1 MKKLL
6 LILVF
11 VFSLYGQKISDL
23 PELSAT
29 PADDDILVI
38 VDTSLTQTRY
48 ITWAN
53 IKAFGVDHTI
63 SSVSTLTNKVLNTA
77 SNTITVVEA
86 DISDLSH
93 TAAADHTISSV
104 STLTNKVIDTAANTI
119 TVVQADISDLSHV
132 VADDTITTAKLSD
145 VADSPIAG
153 ECVVVATGGL
163 NVEYITCPGSTVTSF
178 TTIDVPSGT
187 DPLASAS
194 DTLIITVDSAFT
206 LTGTAST
213 DTIAFTHTALVGD
226 VSGLPGATVVAN
238 DSHTHNDTTVDGLN
252 TSATTA
258 GQFVLA
264 RLPNGTANQLIKT
277 NAGATAQEHL
287 TLSAEAGNELSVT
300 FGIGTI
306 VIDAIEANFDL
317 AAIGGTLGTGQ
328 AAIDF
333 RLESEEHA
341 GTDPTADLEEEGQV
355 NATVVTG
362 NAADDQILLGSGV
375 SAAAYAA
382 IPDCNTGSSLSYTA
396 VTNTFSCEAA
406 GVLLAD
412 SPTWTDDHIWQS
424 GVDSITGHQ
433 FLDADGGT
441 PILNVDST
449 NERVGIGTASPGSLL
464 QVGSGTPLY
473 SGSGQVD
480 IVGANISLVTALTQL
495 SVYSTDAI
503 ALDKGGTI
511 GLGGAG
517 GGNPY
522 IFATIAGRSE
532 NNVYAGYLQFGTV
545 ASSGA
550 LSEWM
555 RITSTGNVGIG
566 TAAPTATL
574 HVKDTT
580 ATTGDTS
587 VIFQEGAGQSG
598 AILNVQNNA
607 GTSYM
612 AFPAGGGIDTTTG
625 TITYADSANVASA
638 TTTALTAGNLFHIT
652 GTTTITTLNT
662 CDAANNGRE
671 VVLIFDDILT
681 LTDGGNLKI
690 AGNFAT
696 TADDTINLWCD
707 GTNWYESGARSVN

>member
-93 TAAADHTISSV
+93 TPTLDAVGDPAATKTFDFNATGENLVFSYSTAFGAGIKFGVNQITGNPTAGTLVDFRAADVNVTV
-104 STLTNKVIDTAANTI
+104 LRAGDGTNGI
-119 TVVQADISDLSHV
+119 TVSQAGALTAEGTGTIVATSLSAALDIS
-132 VADDTITTAKLSD
+132 
-145 VADSPIAG
+145 AG
-153 ECVVVATGGL
+153 TNL
-163 NVEYITCPGSTVTSF
+163 TVTSP
-178 TTIDVPSGT
+178 I
-187 DPLASAS
+187 
-194 DTLIITVDSAFT
+194 T
-206 LTGTAST
+206 LTG
-213 DTIAFTHTALVGD
+213 DDVGLVALGGDITGSIGAMVVG
-226 VSGLPGATVVAN
+226 N

-328 AAIDF
+328 AAADF
-333 RLESEEHA
+333 LLASEQNA
-341 GTDPTADLEEEGQV
+341 GTSVTADLEEEGEI
-355 NATVVTG
+355 NITAVTG

-412 SPTWTDDHIWQS
+412 SPTWTGGHIWQS
-424 GVDSITGHQ
+424 GVDSITRHQ

-598 AILNVQNNA
+598 AILNLQNNA

>member
-6 LILVF
+6 LLFLCV
-11 VFSLYGQKISDL
+11 SLYGQKISDL
-23 PELSAT
+23 PALVAT

-38 VDTSLTQTRY
+38 VDTSLTQTKH

-53 IKAFGVDHTI
+53 IKSFGVDHTI

-86 DISDLSH
+86 DISDLTH
-93 TAAADHTISSV
+93 TAASDHTISSV
-104 STLTNKVIDTAANTI
+104 SILTNKTINTASNTI
-119 TVVQADISDLSHV
+119 TVVEADISDLSHV

-145 VADSPIAG
+145 VADSPVAG

-178 TTIDVPSGT
+178 TTVDVPSGT

-206 LTGTAST
+206 LTGTAAT

-317 AAIGGTLGTGQ
+317 SAIGGTLGTGQ

-341 GTDPTADLEEEGQV
+341 GTDPTADLEEEGQI

-362 NAADDQILLGSGV
+362 NSADDQVLLGSGV
-375 SAAAYAA
+375 NTAAYAT
-382 IPDCNTGSSLSYTA
+382 IPNCNTEFSLSYTA
-396 VTNTFSCEAA
+396 ATNTFSCEADSDVAETNDLETTPPASILDNEAFIGTGA
-406 GVLLAD
+406 GTGTFIPLPVNQSLLFNGTAFAQAASTDLSNTAD
-412 SPTWTDDHIWQS
+412 VALLSGSNTFTGANHSFSHASTPTITAKDTTNNVTVIIQAQDTLGVIGNNSAHSLHIVTS
-424 GVDSITGHQ
+424 ATSR
-433 FLDADGGT
+433 A
-441 PILNVDST
+441 NVD
-449 NERVGIGTASPGSLL
+449 NA
-464 QVGSGTPLY
+464 
-473 SGSGQVD
+473 
-480 IVGANISLVTALTQL
+480 GAWHFI
-495 SVYSTDAI
+495 
-503 ALDKGGTI
+503 
-511 GLGGAG
+511 
-517 GGNPY
+517 
-522 IFATIAGRSE
+522 
-532 NNVYAGYLQFGTV
+532 
-545 ASSGA
+545 
-550 LSEWM
+550 
-555 RITSTGNVGIG
+555 
-566 TAAPTATL
+566 APTFR
-574 HVKDTT
+574 VWDWT
-580 ATTGDTS
+580 ATTGDTK
-587 VIFQEGAGQSG
+587 VIFKEGPGQSG
-598 AILNVQNNA
+598 DILNVQSNS
-607 GTSYM
+607 GISYM

-671 VVLIFDDILT
+671 VVLIFDGILT

-690 AGNFAT
+690 AGNFVT